1 MMTVGGVRSA
11 VAVAFA
17 AALLAPA
24 LARGGADEGKALFE
38 KQCKICHRVAGEG
51 GKMADKG
58 GPLDGVGAKRD
69 AAWLKAYVQDPK
81 SKLPDSKMPKM
92 KLTDQQID
100 DLVAYLL
107 TLKTPAK

>member
-1 MMTVGGVRSA
+1 MMTNGRVGSSVVLA
-11 VAVAFA
+11 LA

-24 LARGGADEGKALFE
+24 LARGGIDEGKALFE
-38 KQCKICHRVAGEG
+38 KQCKICHQVAGEG

-58 GPLDGVGAKRD
+58 GPVDGVGAKHD
-69 AAWLKAYVQDPK
+69 AAWLKAYVADPK
-81 SKLPDSKMPKM
+81 SKMPDSKMPKL

-100 DLVAYLL
+100 DLVAFLL